1 MKMPRIRIFN
11 VILLAAALLLM
22 GSAAAQSGK
31 TIQESMDINI
41 EADESGNYSLDLGQE
56 SNITSVSVSGFVT
69 QNRSARVY
77 IESEEGK
84 KLIFDSKR
92 ALFDI
97 NVVVLQ
103 EYKSVFPGQEALIDI
118 SIFNLRGFGKIDAL
132 VDYQIRNSQN
142 KILGSTT
149 ENITIETKAKFIR
162 NLAVPE
168 GLIPG
173 SYLAFVG
180 ISMGNSSLG
189 SSSDSFEVK
198 EPEAKK
204 PVKDDQF
211 ILNASLVAMLLI
223 LVSITIIYWL
233 SKKPKISSTPE
244 SRTDSLRKKLKSL
257 EAAYK
262 VKSIS
267 KGSYEKT
274 REAINEEIGEI
285 EKKRK

>member
-1 MKMPRIRIFN
+1 MPRIRIFN

-56 SNITSVSVSGFVT
+56 ANITSVSVSGFVS
-69 QNRSARVY
+69 QNGSARVY

-92 ALFDI
+92 PLFDI
-97 NVVVLQ
+97 NVVVLP

>member
-1 MKMPRIRIFN
+1 M
-11 VILLAAALLLM
+11 
-22 GSAAAQSGK
+22 
-31 TIQESMDINI
+31 
-41 EADESGNYSLDLGQE
+41 
-56 SNITSVSVSGFVT
+56 
-69 QNRSARVY
+69 
-77 IESEEGK
+77 
-84 KLIFDSKR
+84 
-92 ALFDI
+92 
-97 NVVVLQ
+97 
-103 EYKSVFPGQEALIDI
+103 
-118 SIFNLRGFGKIDAL
+118 
-132 VDYQIRNSQN
+132 
-142 KILGSTT
+142 
-149 ENITIETKAKFIR
+149 
-162 NLAVPE
+162 
-168 GLIPG
+168 IPG

>member
-1 MKMPRIRIFN
+1 M
-11 VILLAAALLLM
+11 
-22 GSAAAQSGK
+22 
-31 TIQESMDINI
+31 
-41 EADESGNYSLDLGQE
+41 
-56 SNITSVSVSGFVT
+56 
-69 QNRSARVY
+69 Y

-92 ALFDI
+92 PLFDI
-97 NVVVLQ
+97 NVVVLP

-285 EKKRK
+285 EKKRKLFWQ

>member
-1 MKMPRIRIFN
+1 MPRIRIFN

-31 TIQESMDINI
+31 TAQESLDIDI
-41 EADESGNYSLDLGQE
+41 EANESGNYSLDLGQE
-56 SNITSVSVSGFVT
+56 ANITSVSVSGSVS
-69 QNRSARVY
+69 QNGSARIY
-77 IESEEGK
+77 MESEEGK

-92 ALFDI
+92 PLFDI
-97 NVVVLQ
+97 NVVVLP

>member
-1 MKMPRIRIFN
+1 MPRIRIFN

-56 SNITSVSVSGFVT
+56 ANITSVSVSGFVS
-69 QNRSARVY
+69 QNGSARVY

-92 ALFDI
+92 PLFDI
-97 NVVVLQ
+97 NVVVLP

-285 EKKRK
+285 EKKIK